1 MITIKKV
8 MLVEQIFI
16 INDYHSWSSLNKF
29 NPQLYVDA
37 SSTKVYVIKNCLKA
51 YI

>member
-1 MITIKKV
+1 MWI
-8 MLVEQIFI
+8 EQIFT
-16 INDYHSWSSLNKF
+16 INDYHNWGLNKF
-29 NPQLYVDA
+29 NTQLYVDA